1 MASLLR
7 LKHNFP
13 IPCLN
18 LRFNVIFQYR
28 RERKS
33 SCSELLP
40 YIEKLKI
47 IPSRYAVCGACF
59 ILLFSQNFDF
69 DSRVDEVLYTHYL
82 SDVPV
87 LVRRIHVPKNRELR
101 SLYFSWL

>member
-1 MASLLR
+1 MLV
-7 LKHNFP
+7 FG
-13 IPCLN
+13 
-18 LRFNVIFQYR
+18 NVGN
-28 RERKS
+28 ENS

-40 YIEKLKI
+40 YVEKLKI
-47 IPSRYAVCGACF
+47 IPLPYTVCGACF
-59 ILLFSQNFDF
+59 TILFSQNFDF
-69 DSRVDEVLYTHYL
+69 NSRVDEFLYAHYL